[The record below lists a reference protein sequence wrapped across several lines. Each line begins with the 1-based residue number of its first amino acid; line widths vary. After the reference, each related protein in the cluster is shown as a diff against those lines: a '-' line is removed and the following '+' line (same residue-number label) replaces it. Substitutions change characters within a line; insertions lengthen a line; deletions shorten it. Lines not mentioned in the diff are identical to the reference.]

1 MSQIENTEV
10 KGAVK
15 YNTAKLWQI
24 GLFPLND
31 AATNITM
38 FLVTFYAFYTQ
49 NVLGL
54 AAVVVGAIASI
65 MRISDGVIDPI
76 IGFIMDKTN
85 TRFGKFRPFMLA
97 GNLIMFVGIFSI
109 FRVPASLPTTQK
121 YILTTLAY
129 AVYILGYTFQTTV
142 TKGAQPCLTNDPK
155 QRPTYVLFSSIYST
169 LVFSGGAFVLTSL
182 MASRYTKNMIDP
194 QLWKDASLVFM
205 GFSFICTIL
214 SIAALWN
221 KDREEFFGLG
231 GHSVKVKFKDYIDVI
246 KNNKPIKMVILA
258 ACLDKLAITSVR
270 AGLTYFC
277 ANILLDSAMQG
288 KYSLYTIIPAFLIIY
303 IGVGIARKNDSKK
316 AFQTATV
323 ISLVLLVVL
332 LIGMPIFAKPNSWG
346 PGLIILM
353 SIMCV
358 QQALLQLAGGMVMP
372 MIADCSDYE
381 TYRSGRFIPGMM
393 GALFAFVD
401 KMISSLSTT
410 IIGIAISLAG
420 YGSVVIK
427 PNTPMNSNFN
437 IAVYFI
443 LFGLPLI
450 GGIAGL
456 IGMKFYNLD
465 AAMMKKVR
473 ETIEKNKAK
482 ASNN

>member
-1 MSQIENTEV
+1 MSQIEKTEAN
-10 KGAVK
+10 GDVK

-24 GLFPLND
+24 ALFPLND

-38 FLVTFYAFYTQ
+38 FLITFYAFYTQ

-85 TRFGKFRPFMLA
+85 TKFGKFRPFMLA
-97 GNLIMFVGIFSI
+97 GNLIMFIGIFSI

-121 YILTTLAY
+121 YIFTTLAY
-129 AVYILGYTFQTTV
+129 AIYILGYTFQTTV

-155 QRPTYVLFSSIYST
+155 QRPTYVLFSSAYSSI
-169 LVFSGGAFVLTSL
+169 VFSGGAFVLTTL
-182 MASRYTKNMIDP
+182 MASKYTKNMIDP

-205 GFSFICTIL
+205 GFSLTCTIL
-214 SIAALWN
+214 AIIALWS

-231 GHSVKVKFKDYIDVI
+231 GHSVKVKFRDYIDVI
-246 KNNKPIKMVILA
+246 KHNTPIKMVMAA
-258 ACLDKLAITSVR
+258 ACIDKLASTSVR
-270 AGLTYFC
+270 AGLTYFF
-277 ANILLDSAMQG
+277 ANIILDTSLQG
-288 KYSLYTIIPAFLIIY
+288 KFSLYTIVPSFII
-303 IGVGIARKNDSKK
+303 ISIAVNIARKNDAKR
-316 AFQTATV
+316 AFKTATI
-323 ISLVLLVVL
+323 ISIVL
-332 LIGMPIFAKPNSWG
+332 LITLIILTPMFAKPNSWG
-346 PGLIILM
+346 PGLIIVLCL
-353 SIMCV
+353 MCV
-358 QQALLQLAGGMVMP
+358 QQALLQVAGGMVMP

-401 KMISSLSTT
+401 KMISSLSTF
-410 IIGIAISLAG
+410 IIGVAIALAG
-420 YGSVVIK
+420 YGNVVIK
-427 PNTPMNSNFN
+427 PNTVMNSNFS
-437 IAVYFI
+437 IAVYCI
-443 LFGLPLI
+443 LFGLPLV

-456 IGMKFYNLD
+456 IGMKFYKLD

-473 ETIEKNKAK
+473 ETIEKTKAEAANK
-482 ASNN
+482 

>member
-1 MSQIENTEV
+1 MNETE
-10 KGAVK
+10 KTI
-15 YNTAKLWQI
+15 YNRAKIWQI
-24 GLFPLND
+24 ALFPLND

-38 FLVTFYAFYTQ
+38 FIITFYAFYTQ

-54 AAVVVGAIASI
+54 AAVIVGAIASI
-65 MRISDGVIDPI
+65 MRISDGVIDPL
-76 IGFIMDKTN
+76 IGFLMDKTN
-85 TRFGKFRPFMLA
+85 TKFGKFRPFMLA
-97 GNLIMFVGIFSI
+97 GNLIMFVGIFSV
-109 FRVPASLPTTQK
+109 FRIPTSLPTTQK
-121 YILTTLAY
+121 YIFSTLAY
-129 AVYILGYTFQTTV
+129 AIYILGYTFQTTV

-169 LVFSGGAFVLTSL
+169 LVFSGGAFVLTTL
-182 MASRYTKNMIDP
+182 MASKYTKNMIDP

-214 SIAALWN
+214 AIIALWE

-231 GHSVKVKFKDYIDVI
+231 GHSVKVKFRDYIDII
-246 KNNKPIKMVILA
+246 KNNKPIKMVIVA
-258 ACLDKLAITSVR
+258 ACLDKLAVTSVR

-277 ANILLDSAMQG
+277 ANVLLDSSIQG
-288 KYSLYTIIPAFLIIY
+288 KYSLYTIVPAFIIIF
-303 IGVGIARKNDSKK
+303 IGVGIARKSDSKK
-316 AFQTATV
+316 AFKTATW
-323 ISLVLLVVL
+323 ISLGLLVF
-332 LIGMPIFAKPNSWG
+332 LIIATPMVAKPGSFG
-346 PGLIILM
+346 IGLIVVM
-353 SIMCV
+353 SVMCV

-401 KMISSLSTT
+401 KLISSLSTL
-410 IIGIAISLAG
+410 IIGIALAWAG
-420 YGSVVIK
+420 YGNVVIK

-456 IGMKFYNLD
+456 IGMKFYTLD
-465 AAMMKKVR
+465 APMMIKIR
-473 ETIEKNKAK
+473 ETIEKNKVK
-482 ASNN
+482 ASND